1 MYTNML
7 LKVKLTH
14 IIWTYTVS
22 YFRIFNIQRFPYTM
36 IVHTLI
42 DTDVCVYASWRT
54 RRTHICWTSWSLALV
69 QSATS
74 ACYVL

>member
-1 MYTNML
+1 
-7 LKVKLTH
+7 
-14 IIWTYTVS
+14 
-22 YFRIFNIQRFPYTM
+22 M